1 MKIRARCMLLAA
13 VMGPGIL
20 TAMAD
25 NDAGGIA
32 MYMQAG
38 GEYGYLMTVV
48 VLVSIVCLA
57 VCQELSA
64 RTGVASGQG
73 LASLIREQ
81 YGVGWSLFV
90 IGILLVANVG
100 TTMAEFAGIAVAG
113 SLIGLPLWLSI
124 GGAGIALMMM
134 AVWCCY
140 RRVEQML
147 LLLCLSFVSYLIAG
161 YYAVPSGEDVVRSC
175 LEAELTAPFWLMA
188 IGVIGTTVTPWG
200 QFYLQSS
207 VVDKGIG
214 RWEYPYVRA
223 DVLFG
228 SCLTG
233 IIALAI
239 VCIGADA
246 FWQTDVPYTSL
257 EQSIDALCPIFGE
270 RAEVL
275 FGVGLFGASFLAA
288 FILPLGTAYAVCEA
302 FGLEYGLDRSFGEAP
317 FFFGIY
323 GFVLI
328 SGMVGALSMAES
340 LFFVIL
346 AAQIANGILLLP
358 ILYFMVM
365 LAGDRTVM
373 GAYQNSHAQDGAAL
387 FVLVFLAVMQIGL
400 LFTLF

>member
-1 MKIRARCMLLAA
+1 MKMRARCILLMT
-13 VMGPGIL
+13 VMGPGLL

-38 GEYGYLMTVV
+38 GEYGYVMAVV
-48 VLVSIVCLA
+48 VLISIICLA

-73 LASLIREQ
+73 LASLIRER

-100 TTMAEFAGIAVAG
+100 TTVAEFAGIAVIG
-113 SLIGLPLWLSI
+113 RLIGLPVWLSV
-124 GGAGIALMMM
+124 GCAGIVLMGM

-140 RRVEQML
+140 RRIERIL
-147 LLLCLSFVSYLIAG
+147 LLLCLSFGSYLIAG
-161 YYAVPSGEDVVRSC
+161 YHAVPSGEDIVGSC
-175 LEAELTAPFWLMA
+175 LQAELTVPFWLMA

-214 RWEYPYVRA
+214 RAEYPYVRA
-223 DVLFG
+223 DVLLG

-246 FWQTDVPYTSL
+246 FWRVGASYTSL
-257 EQSIDALCPIFGE
+257 AQSIDALRPIFDE

-288 FILPLGTAYAVCEA
+288 FILPLATAYAVCEA
-302 FGLEYGLDRSFGEAP
+302 FGLEYGLDRSLGEAP
-317 FFFGIY
+317 FFFGTY

-328 SGMVGALSMAES
+328 SGMVGALCMADS

-346 AAQIANGILLLP
+346 AAQVANGILLLP
-358 ILYFMVM
+358 ILCFMVM
-365 LAGDRTVM
+365 LARDGDVM
-373 GAYQNSHAQDGAAL
+373 GAYRNSHAQDSATLFILVLLAITQAGLLLAL
-387 FVLVFLAVMQIGL
+387 F
-400 LFTLF
+400 

>member
-1 MKIRARCMLLAA
+1 MKMRARWMLLIA
-13 VMGPGIL
+13 VMGPGLL

-38 GEYGYLMTVV
+38 GEYGYVMAVV

-64 RTGVASGQG
+64 RTGIASGQG
-73 LASLIREQ
+73 LASLIREK

-90 IGILLVANVG
+90 IGILLVANIG
-100 TTMAEFAGIAVAG
+100 TTVAEFAGIAVAG
-113 SLIGLPLWLSI
+113 KLIGLSVWLSVGCASI
-124 GGAGIALMMM
+124 VLMGM

-140 RRVEQML
+140 RHVERIL
-147 LLLCLSFVSYLIAG
+147 LLLCLSFGSYLIAG
-161 YYAVPSGEDVVRSC
+161 YHAVPSGEDIIGSC
-175 LEAELTAPFWLMA
+175 LQAELAIPFWMMA

-207 VVDKGIG
+207 IVDKGIG
-214 RWEYPYVRA
+214 RTEYPYVRA
-223 DVLFG
+223 DVLLG

-246 FWQTDVPYTSL
+246 FWRAGAPYTSL
-257 EQSIDALCPIFGE
+257 EQSIDALRPIFDE
-270 RAEVL
+270 RAEIL

-302 FGLEYGLDRSFGEAP
+302 FGLEYGLDRSLGEAP
-317 FFFGIY
+317 FFFGTY
-323 GFVLI
+323 GFVLVC
-328 SGMVGALSMAES
+328 GAVGAICMAES

-365 LAGDRTVM
+365 LAGDGTVM
-373 GAYQNSHAQDGAAL
+373 GAYQNSRVQDGAAL
-387 FVLVFLAVMQIGL
+387 FVLMLLALTQVGL
-400 LFTLF
+400 LLALF

>member
-1 MKIRARCMLLAA
+1 MKICARCMLLAA
-13 VMGPGIL
+13 VMGPGLL

-38 GEYGYLMTVV
+38 GEYGYVMAVV

-73 LASLIREQ
+73 LASLIRER

-90 IGILLVANVG
+90 VGILLVANVS

-113 SLIGLPLWLSI
+113 GLVGLPVWLSI

-134 AVWCCY
+134 ALWCCY
-140 RRVEQML
+140 RRVERIL
-147 LLLCLSFVSYLIAG
+147 LLLCLSFGSYLIAG
-161 YYAVPSGEDVVRSC
+161 YYAVPSGADIARSC
-175 LEAELTAPFWLMA
+175 LQAEMTAPFWLMT

-214 RWEYPYVRA
+214 RREYPYVRA

-233 IIALAI
+233 VIALAI

-246 FWQTDVPYTSL
+246 FWQTGVPYTSL

-323 GFVLI
+323 GFVII
-328 SGMVGALSMAES
+328 SGMVGVLSMAES

-358 ILYFMVM
+358 ILCFMVM

-387 FVLVFLAVMQIGL
+387 LVLVLLAVTQIGL
-400 LFTLF
+400 FFTLF